1 MFDTDMQSG
10 LFLDLSD
17 EQQQVVAGGGST
29 GDALR
34 DKLATYYKA
43 NKSLTNLDVAQQSG
57 PEGSTNLQSF
67 KHDTLDISTA
77 AYKDFFAK
85 LG

>member
-1 MFDTDMQSG
+1 MFDADMQSE
-10 LFLDLSD
+10 LFLDLSE
-17 EQQQVVAGGGST
+17 EQQQVVTGGSST
-29 GDALR
+29 GDTLR

-43 NKSLTNLDVAQQSG
+43 NNSITNLDVAQQSG

-67 KHDTLDISTA
+67 KHDTFDISTA